1 MPALL
6 LAAVANG
13 HSGVARVRTGPELS
27 DLFLFVLAVAAVA
40 LARRSLRRRARAR
53 QRQD

>member
-6 LAAVANG
+6 LATMDNG

-27 DLFLFVLAVAAVA
+27 DLFLFALAVLAVALV
-40 LARRSLRRRARAR
+40 RRSLRRRARKPR
-53 QRQD
+53 D

>member
-6 LAAVANG
+6 LVAVDTG

-27 DLFLFVLAVAAVA
+27 DLFLFALAVVTVA
-40 LARRSLRRRARAR
+40 LVRRALRRRHRR
-53 QRQD
+53 D